1 MQSTN
6 SSAKTTIGIL
16 YCGDMGSAFAKLLHN
31 GGLRVVTTCE
41 GRSRTTQEQALASGV
56 EILPSLNDVVAQSHV
71 VFSIVLPSA
80 AVDVA
85 RQYAGRHSVRPRDSV
100 FIDANSIGMETIAE
114 IERLMSGLNIPL
126 VYASFHGLAHRLED
140 LSVLHVSGPEARSV
154 EALCQDLLRVSWLGE
169 RIGSASVMKQLM
181 SAISK
186 GLAGLFTEVG
196 VVAEKADM
204 LEPFLRNCQ
213 SFYPDLMTIIERI
226 LPTYPRHAA
235 RRLGELREIEQSGRS
250 FQLRLGMAHEA
261 GRWVQLIS
269 SLQWEQLNGGC
280 SYNVPT
286 IIRSVA
292 NACPHENLSSKHRR
306 FE

>member
-1 MQSTN
+1 MQPTSPN
-6 SSAKTTIGIL
+6 PETTVGIL

-41 GRSRTTQEQALASGV
+41 GRSRTTQEQALLSGV
-56 EILPSLNDVVAQSHV
+56 EILPSLDDVVAQSHF
-71 VFSIVLPSA
+71 VFSLVLPSA

-85 RQYAGRHSVRPRDSV
+85 RQYASRHSIRPPGSV
-100 FIDANSIGMETIAE
+100 FIDANSVGLETIAE
-114 IERLMSGLNIPL
+114 IEALMAGQNIPF
-126 VYASFHGLAHRLED
+126 VDASFHGLAHRLED
-140 LSVLHVSGPEARSV
+140 HAVLYVSGPEARRV
-154 EALCQDLLRVSWLGE
+154 EALCRDFLRVNWLGE

-204 LEPFLRNCQ
+204 LEPFLRSCQ
-213 SFYPDLMTIIERI
+213 SFYPDLMIIIERI

-235 RRLGELREIEQSGRS
+235 RRLGELKEIEQSGRF
-250 FQLRLGMAHEA
+250 FQVRLGMAREA

-269 SLQWEQLNGGC
+269 SIQWNQLILGS
-280 SYNVPT
+280 SYNVST

-292 NACPHENLSSKHRR
+292 NACPQENLSTSHRR
-306 FE
+306 LE